1 MPLPR
6 PAGYQPRRQ
15 LRVDRR
21 RIVLAG
27 MINLAAALVL
37 LTLAHRVSRTPG
49 ELLPPI
55 HPRFWVV
62 VAVMAAFCGVWGE
75 SLRQI
80 SLTRRGEPGAPLDQ
94 RSD

>member
-1 MPLPR
+1 
-6 PAGYQPRRQ
+6 
-15 LRVDRR
+15 
-21 RIVLAG
+21 
-27 MINLAAALVL
+27 
-37 LTLAHRVSRTPG
+37 VSRTPG

-62 VAVMAAFCGVWGE
+62 VAGMAAFCGAWGE

-80 SLTRRGEPGAPLDQ
+80 SLTRLGEPGAPLDE

>member
-6 PAGYQPRRQ
+6 PAGYIPRRQ

-21 RIVLAG
+21 RVVLAG
-27 MINLAAALVL
+27 AINVLAALVL

-49 ELLPPI
+49 ELLPAI

-62 VAVMAAFCGVWGE
+62 VVGMAGFCGVWGE
-75 SLRQI
+75 TLRQI

-94 RSD
+94 RGD

>member
-6 PAGYQPRRQ
+6 PAGYCPRRQ

-21 RIVLAG
+21 RILLAG
-27 MINLAAALVL
+27 AINLLAALVL

-49 ELLPPI
+49 ELLPPL

-62 VAVMAAFCGVWGE
+62 VAGMAAFCGVWGE

-80 SLTRRGEPGAPLDQ
+80 SLTRRGQPGAPLDG